1 MGKSGKKQAAL
12 EPKPKRQRKAH
23 AKKSEKE
30 ELEDDIPDFT
40 AFEEAHRLLQDPSGN
55 TAGRQIGI
63 CLRVIHDQLKQIQRG
78 HTAAA
83 AQTPIKPLYKSLD
96 VHMDKAVG
104 RLIVAT
110 CTPHD
115 VSERLGALAHWDR
128 HLFNSADDETT
139 LRALSCS
146 TVFETIKTD
155 KWQTRVFNDF
165 VKEKSF
171 SESVQSKV
179 YMHFT
184 DRVNNFRKRFC
195 DR

>member
-1 MGKSGKKQAAL
+1 VDDPKANANLSPSSIPGRILGHSVGFIERGEVWNVILELLLVVFFGMGRAL
-12 EPKPKRQRKAH
+12 
-23 AKKSEKE
+23 S
-30 ELEDDIPDFT
+30 L
-40 AFEEAHRLLQDPSGN
+40 
-55 TAGRQIGI
+55 GRGI
-63 CLRVIHDQLKQIQRG
+63 QLKQLQR
-78 HTAAA
+78 HTAAAA

-128 HLFNSADDETT
+128 HLFNSADDDDPT

-146 TVFETIKTD
+146 TLFKTIKTD